1 MLQKR
6 KRILMAS
13 SLGMLLLLVSFLTL
27 SIMSRAFATM
37 EHLGYVAAELTESAE
52 AQTATVSIKATDAI
66 DAYSISAD
74 MAVHETTTGDTNFT
88 LTGMTY
94 SDKFVPADV
103 ASNEIGES
111 VGRFI
116 WLAGGSEGVE
126 FAADEVILTGT
137 YEVAAGAAAGNYE
150 ISLSNL
156 ALMLSGS
163 GGSFAGDLTAEVTIN
178 AADKPQ
184 QDLGFTIEEE
194 EKTWGDAN
202 FTYEAVHETGDGAV
216 TYSSVD
222 TTVATV
228 DSETGEVEIVGVGDT
243 FIVATA
249 AETETYAETVA
260 SYKLTVNKK
269 TVNITAASVS
279 DKIYDGTTMATIVT
293 DSITFDLETR
303 LDYEAEANF
312 VDANVGTDK
321 DVAVV
326 VTLVDESAD
335 YYELSNDTYNTTAT
349 IRPFPVNL
357 ANVLI
362 PDDEIYYS
370 GKENEPDV
378 IVMVQLNGVTDT
390 VLTEGTDYTVE
401 YEEDTVTAGDKS
413 LTVTTMGNYT
423 DGGDLVKDYTVNPY
437 TITNA
442 DIALEYTTVRYSGE
456 AKTPAA
462 HVMIG
467 DFEVDSDEFTV
478 GYSDDNVNPGPVNVT
493 VTAKDDMNITGSAE
507 ATFEIIAK
515 EVLNISGISSQSVT
529 YTGSP
534 VVLAGTLTVGANT
547 DGITVA
553 DVVTKWY
560 DGETELASAPIAAG
574 NNYKVVYSAESTN
587 YKGSLE
593 VPFVIAKA
601 VSPEPAEMSADFK
614 VAVGTALSAIPGTRT
629 TGFAWLNPTG
639 TVTAGDLS
647 YAATY
652 TYNDDADNYTT
663 LNLSVP
669 VYGLIQISV
678 SAVVN
683 GAGGTVEFPTTAL
696 EGDTITFKF
705 TPAANYEI
713 DKVTLNALN
722 VTSSVV
728 DNKLSV
734 VAGSTDVD
742 LVVKYH
748 RIYTV
753 TDGDGAAYVALNGEE
768 ATFKIDADL
777 ALFTAGGKVY
787 VDGMLINEGFY
798 RYASGSTVITLTE
811 EFIATLPSG
820 THTLSVVFADGGVA
834 RAAFTV
840 SNPKKDAGP
849 KAPDT
854 GFFTAATNAKI
865 AGFTTIAISLVGL
878 SVVFK
883 KRFARTKVD
892 FDKK

>member
-13 SLGMLLLLVSFLTL
+13 SLGMVLLLVSFLTL

-37 EHLGYVAAELTESAE
+37 EHLGYVVSELTESTE
-52 AQTATVSIKATDAI
+52 VQTATVSIKATDAI
-66 DAYSISAD
+66 EAYALSAD
-74 MAVHETTTGDTNFT
+74 MAVHENTDSDAYLT
-88 LTGMTY
+88 LTEMTY
-94 SDKFVPADV
+94 SDKFVASDV
-103 ASNEIGES
+103 SSNEIGES
-111 VGRFI
+111 VGRFT
-116 WLAGGSEGVE
+116 WLAGGDDGVE
-126 FAADEVILTGT
+126 FAADEVILSGT
-137 YEVAAGAAAGNYE
+137 YSVAAGTPAGTYNVA
-150 ISLSNL
+150 LDNL
-156 ALMLSGS
+156 ALELSGT
-163 GGSFAGDLTAEVTIN
+163 GGSFSGGLMAEVVVDSASKAEQEISFETE
-178 AADKPQ
+178 
-184 QDLGFTIEEE
+184 GE
-194 EKTWGDAN
+194 EKEWGDAN
-202 FTYEAVHETGDGAV
+202 FTIEASHTLGDGEV
-216 TYSSVD
+216 TYSSINAD
-222 TTVATV
+222 VATV
-228 DSETGEVEIVGVGDT
+228 NAETGEVTIKGVGET
-243 FIVATA
+243 YIVATA
-249 AETETYAETVA
+249 AETDTYAEAVA

-279 DKIYDGTTMATIVT
+279 DKDYDGTTIATIVP

-326 VTLVDESAD
+326 VTLTGESAG
-335 YYELSNDTYNTTAT
+335 YYELSDDTYETTAT
-349 IRPFPVNL
+349 ISPFAVNL

-362 PDDEIYYS
+362 PDDEIHYS

-390 VLTEGTDYTVE
+390 VLTEGADYTVK
-401 YEEDTVTAGDKS
+401 YEEDTITAGDKS

-442 DIALEYTTVRYSGE
+442 DIALESTVRYSGE
-456 AKTPAA
+456 AKTPVA
-462 HVMIG
+462 HVMLG
-467 DFEVDSDEFTV
+467 GFEVDPNEYTV
-478 GYSDDNVNPGPVNVT
+478 EYSNNTEIGTATVT

-515 EVLNISGISSQSVT
+515 EVLSISGISSQSVT

-639 TVTAGDLS
+639 TVTAGNLS

-669 VYGLIQISV
+669 VYGLVQINV

-753 TDGDGAAYVALNGEE
+753 TEGDGAAYVALNGEE

-787 VDGMLINEGFY
+787 VDGMLIDEGFY

-834 RAAFTV
+834 KAAFTV

>member
-6 KRILMAS
+6 KRILMVS
-13 SLGMLLLLVSFLTL
+13 SLGMVMLLVSFLTL
-27 SIMSRAFATM
+27 TIMSKAFATM
-37 EHLGYVAAELTESAE
+37 EHLGYVASELTESDE
-52 AQTATVSIKATDAI
+52 AQTATVSIKAADAI
-66 DAYSISAD
+66 DAFAISAD
-74 MAVHETTTGDTNFT
+74 MAVHEITTGTSNFT

-94 SDKFVPADV
+94 SDKFVAADV
-103 ASNEIGES
+103 ISNEIGES
-111 VGRFI
+111 VGRFT
-116 WLAGGSEGVE
+116 WMSGSDTGVE
-126 FAADEVILTGT
+126 FAADEVILSGT
-137 YEVAAGAAAGNYE
+137 YSVAAGTPAGTYNVA
-150 ISLSNL
+150 LDNL
-156 ALMLSGS
+156 ALELSGT
-163 GGSFAGDLTAEVTIN
+163 GGSFSGDLMAEVVVDSASKAEQEISFEME
-178 AADKPQ
+178 
-184 QDLGFTIEEE
+184 GE
-194 EKTWGDAN
+194 EKEWGDAN
-202 FTYEAVHETGDGAV
+202 FTIEANHTLGDGEV
-216 TYSSVD
+216 TYSSINAD
-222 TTVATV
+222 VATV
-228 DSETGEVEIVGVGDT
+228 NAETGEVTIEGVGET
-243 FIVATA
+243 YIVATA
-249 AETETYAETVA
+249 AETDTYAEAVA

-279 DKIYDGTTMATIVT
+279 DKTYDGTTMAIIVP

-312 VDANVGTDK
+312 VDANVGADK

-349 IRPFPVNL
+349 ISPFAVNL

-362 PDDEIYYS
+362 PDDEIHYS
-370 GKENEPDV
+370 GEENEPDV

-390 VLTEGTDYTVE
+390 VLMEGTDYTVE
-401 YEEDTVTAGDKS
+401 YEEDTITAGDKS

-442 DIALEYTTVRYSGE
+442 DIALEYTTVRYNGE
-456 AKTPAA
+456 PKTPWAK
-462 HVMIG
+462 VMIG
-467 DFEVDSDEFTV
+467 EFEVDSDEYTV
-478 GYSDDNVNPGPVNVT
+478 EYVGDNVNLGVVTVT

-614 VAVGTALSAIPGTRT
+614 VAVGTTLSAIPGTRT
-629 TGFAWLNPTG
+629 IGFAWLNPTG
-639 TVTAGDLS
+639 TVTAGNLS

-669 VYGLIQISV
+669 VYGLVQINV

-705 TPAANYEI
+705 APAANYEI

-734 VAGSTDVD
+734 LAGITDVD

-753 TDGDGAAYVALNGEE
+753 TEGDGAAYVALNGEE

-787 VDGMLINEGFY
+787 VDGMLIDEGFY

-834 RAAFTV
+834 KAAFTV
-840 SNPKKDAGP
+840 SNPKKDTVP

-854 GFFTAATNAKI
+854 GFFTGATSAKI
-865 AGFTTIAISLVGL
+865 AGFTAIIVTLAGL
-878 SVVFK
+878 LIVFRK
-883 KRFARTKVD
+883 KFAKSKID
-892 FDKK
+892 FDNK

>member
-13 SLGMLLLLVSFLTL
+13 SLGMVFLLVSFLTL
-27 SIMSRAFATM
+27 SIMSRVFATM
-37 EHLGYVAAELTESAE
+37 EHLGYVVSELTESTE
-52 AQTATVSIKATDAI
+52 VQTATVSIKATDAI
-66 DAYSISAD
+66 EAYALSAD
-74 MAVHETTTGDTNFT
+74 MAVHENTDSDAYLT
-88 LTGMTY
+88 LTEMTY
-94 SDKFVPADV
+94 SDKFVASDV
-103 ASNEIGES
+103 SSNEIGES
-111 VGRFI
+111 VGRFT
-116 WLAGGSEGVE
+116 WLAGGDDGVE
-126 FAADEVILTGT
+126 FAADEVILSGT
-137 YEVAAGAAAGNYE
+137 YSVAAGTPAGTYNVA
-150 ISLSNL
+150 LDNL
-156 ALMLSGS
+156 ALELSGT
-163 GGSFAGDLTAEVTIN
+163 GGSFSGDLMAEVVVDSASKAEQEISFETE
-178 AADKPQ
+178 
-184 QDLGFTIEEE
+184 GE
-194 EKTWGDAN
+194 EKEWGDAN
-202 FTYEAVHETGDGAV
+202 FTIEANHTLGDGEV
-216 TYSSVD
+216 TYSSINAD
-222 TTVATV
+222 VATV
-228 DSETGEVEIVGVGDT
+228 NAETGEVTIEGVGET
-243 FIVATA
+243 YIVATA
-249 AETETYAETVA
+249 AETDTYAEAVA

-279 DKIYDGTTMATIVT
+279 DKTYDGTTMAIIVS

-312 VDANVGTDK
+312 VDANVGADK

-349 IRPFPVNL
+349 ISPFAVNL

-362 PDDEIYYS
+362 PDDEIHYS

-390 VLTEGTDYTVE
+390 VLMEGTDYTVE
-401 YEEDTVTAGDKS
+401 YEEDTITAGDKS

-442 DIALEYTTVRYSGE
+442 DIALEYTTVRYNGE
-456 AKTPAA
+456 PKTPWAK
-462 HVMIG
+462 VMIG
-467 DFEVDSDEFTV
+467 EFEVDSDEYTV
-478 GYSDDNVNPGPVNVT
+478 EYVGDNVNLGVVTVT

-574 NNYKVVYSAESTN
+574 NNYKVVYSAESAN

-601 VSPEPAEMSADFK
+601 VSPEPAEMTADFK

-629 TGFAWLNPTG
+629 TGFAWDNPAG
-639 TVTAGDLS
+639 TVTAGALA
-647 YAATY
+647 YGATY
-652 TYNDDADNYTT
+652 TYNGDTTNYTT
-663 LNLSVP
+663 LTLSVP
-669 VYGLIQISV
+669 VYGLV
-678 SAVVN
+678 SINVDAEVTSGEGGVVH
-683 GAGGTVEFPTTAL
+683 PDTAL
-696 EGDTITFKF
+696 EGEVIKFEF

-713 DKVTLNALN
+713 AKVLLNTFN
-722 VTSSVV
+722 VTSQVE
-728 DNKLSV
+728 DNILEV
-734 VAGSTDVD
+734 TAGTTDVD
-742 LVVKYH
+742 LKVEFR

-753 TDGDGAAYVALNGEE
+753 VEGDGASYVVNKGQE
-768 ATFKIDADL
+768 ATFRIDADYE
-777 ALFTAGGKVY
+777 LFATGGKVL
-787 VDGMLINEGFY
+787 VDGMLISEGYY

-811 EFIATLPSG
+811 EFLATLPSG
-820 THTLSVVFADGGVA
+820 VHTLSVVFADGGIA
-834 RAAFTV
+834 RATFAV
-840 SNPKKDAGP
+840 SNPAKDAEIA
-849 KAPDT
+849 APDT
-854 GFFTAATNAKI
+854 GFFTGATNARI
-865 AGFTTIAISLVGL
+865 VGLTAIVLAGAGL
-878 SVVFK
+878 SVILK
-883 KRFARTKVD
+883 KRFVRTKVD